1 MIPRPPRSTLFPYT
15 TLFRSYPGGLD
26 PYDGRAAVRRLDLPR
41 GGASRRGALR
51 RVRRVGERAHRRGPG
66 ADHRWLGARGQ
77 PPARSGRRL
86 DDRVDRSA
94 AHGGRGVA
102 PCPEPPR
109 PVRRVGGVALLVE
122 RRSGRVRYVEL
133 VRGSRVRLRPH
144 ADPSG
149 GAWRPAAV
157 GAGDRGAAGGRGVG
171 GNGSGVR
178 PGPGAHRPGRRAAG
192 ASRADPHRARVDRA
206 RGADRAA
213 VNVYFHTF
221 GCKANQ
227 YDTALVRQ
235 AFADQGVVVVDDP
248 AAADLAVV
256 NSCTVTHESE
266 AKVGRLVRR
275 LARRGGRL
283 ETVVMGCAAAR
294 DGGAIAALPSVR
306 AVVGGADPAR
316 VLEAAGFRA
325 PRVDPVLRRFP
336 ANARGWLKIQDGC
349 DEHCTFCATTI
360 ARGANRSRTIPEL
373 VAEATALA
381 EHHAEIVLTGVHIGT
396 YCQDRS
402 TLGDLLEA
410 LISAVPQVRFRLSS
424 IEATEVDDTIAR
436 LLIEAPA
443 HLAAHLHAPLQSGAN
458 RLLKRM
464 GRHWYTTES

>member
-77 PPARSGRRL
+77 PAARSGRRL

-192 ASRADPHRARVDRA
+192 ASRGDPHRARVDRA
-206 RGADRAA
+206 CGAERAA
-213 VNVYFHTF
+213 VKVYFHTF

-235 AFADQGVVVVDDP
+235 AFADQGVVVVDDRKSTR
-248 AAADLAVV
+248 LNSSHTVRSYAVF
-256 NSCTVTHESE
+256 CLKTITTHQRPH
-266 AKVGRLVRR
+266 VG
-275 LARRGGRL
+275 
-283 ETVVMGCAAAR
+283 T
-294 DGGAIAALPSVR
+294 
-306 AVVGGADPAR
+306 
-316 VLEAAGFRA
+316 
-325 PRVDPVLRRFP
+325 
-336 ANARGWLKIQDGC
+336 
-349 DEHCTFCATTI
+349 
-360 ARGANRSRTIPEL
+360 
-373 VAEATALA
+373 
-381 EHHAEIVLTGVHIGT
+381 
-396 YCQDRS
+396 
-402 TLGDLLEA
+402 
-410 LISAVPQVRFRLSS
+410 
-424 IEATEVDDTIAR
+424 
-436 LLIEAPA
+436 
-443 HLAAHLHAPLQSGAN
+443 
-458 RLLKRM
+458 
-464 GRHWYTTES
+464 